1 MTIVEIILLAGGVGV
16 FIASYFVGNK
26 KEEKDKEEV
35 VVHNTELS
43 EEDKAKIQEQVDGI
57 ISEKMEDVSERTE
70 AKMDKISN
78 TKMLELNDYA
88 ETIMNEINRNHN
100 ETVFLYDMLNEKAKE
115 VKNTVKDVNIAKKEV
130 NRIAAQ
136 QVNDNAPKPAENNN
150 DDNTVKQ
157 QEEVK
162 APAVK
167 NNAGLNNQI
176 DSSLYNNINKT
187 TDGGNDYGY
196 KAPEASKDLAKERL
210 MEIVKSASKTS
221 QPKED
226 NTKADE
232 SKKAEADKAESDT
245 KKADEAKAD
254 SSAKEAESDK
264 ADSSAENADSE
275 TESSTAKSSSK
286 TTGKA
291 TSKASATTAK
301 SASTSKTVA
310 KTSAKTTTAKA
321 ATKTASKPRK
331 STAKKPANQAG
342 ELVKMASAPKAED
355 IVAGFDENMTNNERI
370 VELSRQGI
378 GNKEIAKVL
387 NIALGEVKLIVD
399 LHNSNSSD

>member
-136 QVNDNAPKPAENNN
+136 QVNESTPKPAENNS

-157 QEEVK
+157 HEEVK
-162 APAVK
+162 TPAK

-187 TDGGNDYGY
+187 TDGGYDYGY

-232 SKKAEADKAESDT
+232 LKKAEADKAESDT
-245 KKADEAKAD
+245 KKAEEAKAD
-254 SSAKEAESDK
+254 NSAKKAESDK
-264 ADSSAENADSE
+264 AGSSA
-275 TESSTAKSSSK
+275 AKASSK
-286 TTGKA
+286 TA
-291 TSKASATTAK
+291 AK
-301 SASTSKTVA
+301 STSKTTASKSAA
-310 KTSAKTTTAKA
+310 KTAS
-321 ATKTASKPRK
+321 ASKPRK

>member
-136 QVNDNAPKPAENNN
+136 QVNESTPKPAENNS

-157 QEEVK
+157 QEKVK
-162 APAVK
+162 TPVK

-176 DSSLYNNINKT
+176 DSSLYSNINKT

-210 MEIVKSASKTS
+210 MEIVKSASKT
-221 QPKED
+221 
-226 NTKADE
+226 A
-232 SKKAEADKAESDT
+232 SK
-245 KKADEAKAD
+245 
-254 SSAKEAESDK
+254 
-264 ADSSAENADSE
+264 
-275 TESSTAKSSSK
+275 
-286 TTGKA
+286 
-291 TSKASATTAK
+291 
-301 SASTSKTVA
+301 STS
-310 KTSAKTTTAKA
+310 KTTTAKA

>member
-136 QVNDNAPKPAENNN
+136 QVNESTPKPAENNS

-162 APAVK
+162 TPVK

-196 KAPEASKDLAKERL
+196 KAPETSRDLAKERL

-226 NTKADE
+226 NTKA
-232 SKKAEADKAESDT
+232 
-245 KKADEAKAD
+245 
-254 SSAKEAESDK
+254 
-264 ADSSAENADSE
+264 
-275 TESSTAKSSSK
+275 ESSTAKAESSTK
-286 TTGKA
+286 KA
-291 TSKASATTAK
+291 EEAKADGSASKAESSTKK
-301 SASTSKTVA
+301 SAS
-310 KTSAKTTTAKA
+310 KTTTAKA

>member
-136 QVNDNAPKPAENNN
+136 QVNESTPKPAENNS

-157 QEEVK
+157 QEKVK
-162 APAVK
+162 TPVK

-176 DSSLYNNINKT
+176 DSSLYSNINKT

-210 MEIVKSASKTS
+210 MEIVKSASKT
-221 QPKED
+221 
-226 NTKADE
+226 A
-232 SKKAEADKAESDT
+232 
-245 KKADEAKAD
+245 AK
-254 SSAKEAESDK
+254 
-264 ADSSAENADSE
+264 
-275 TESSTAKSSSK
+275 
-286 TTGKA
+286 
-291 TSKASATTAK
+291 
-301 SASTSKTVA
+301 STSK
-310 KTSAKTTTAKA
+310 KTTAKA

>member
-136 QVNDNAPKPAENNN
+136 QVNESTPKPAENNS

-157 QEEVK
+157 QEKVK
-162 APAVK
+162 TPVK

-176 DSSLYNNINKT
+176 DSSLYSNINKT

-210 MEIVKSASKTS
+210 MEIVKSASKT
-221 QPKED
+221 
-226 NTKADE
+226 A
-232 SKKAEADKAESDT
+232 
-245 KKADEAKAD
+245 AK
-254 SSAKEAESDK
+254 
-264 ADSSAENADSE
+264 
-275 TESSTAKSSSK
+275 
-286 TTGKA
+286 
-291 TSKASATTAK
+291 
-301 SASTSKTVA
+301 STSKTT
-310 KTSAKTTTAKA
+310 TSKA

>member
-1 MTIVEIILLAGGVGV
+1 MNIVEIILLVGGVGV

-26 KEEKDKEEV
+26 NEDKENV
-35 VVHNTELS
+35 VIHDTELS
-43 EEDKAKIQEQVDGI
+43 EDDKTKIKEQVDSI
-57 ISEKMEDVSERTE
+57 IQDKMEDLSERTE

-78 TKMLELNDYA
+78 TKILELNDYA

-136 QVNDNAPKPAENNN
+136 QVNEKVSKPADSTENA
-150 DDNTVKQ
+150 VKQ
-157 QEEVK
+157 QEETQT
-162 APAVK
+162 AVK

-176 DSSLYNNINKT
+176 DSSLYDNINKT
-187 TDGGNDYGY
+187 TDGNNDYGY
-196 KAPEASKDLAKERL
+196 KAPEGSKDLAKERL
-210 MEIVKSASKTS
+210 IEIVKSAAKPKQT
-221 QPKED
+221 KED
-226 NTKADE
+226 DE
-232 SKKAEADKAESDT
+232 KAEQT
-245 KKADEAKAD
+245 K
-254 SSAKEAESDK
+254 SATDGK
-264 ADSSAENADSE
+264 
-275 TESSTAKSSSK
+275 TAKTASK
-286 TTGKA
+286 
-291 TSKASATTAK
+291 S
-301 SASTSKTVA
+301 
-310 KTSAKTTTAKA
+310 SAKTTAKTT
-321 ATKTASKPRK
+321 TKTAAKPRK
-331 STAKKPANQAG
+331 TTSKKPANQAG

>member
-1 MTIVEIILLAGGVGV
+1 MNIVEIILLVGGVGV

-26 KEEKDKEEV
+26 NEDKENV
-35 VVHNTELS
+35 VIHDTELS
-43 EEDKAKIQEQVDGI
+43 EDDKTKIKEQVDSI
-57 ISEKMEDVSERTE
+57 IQDKMEDLSERTE

-78 TKMLELNDYA
+78 TKILELNDYA

-136 QVNDNAPKPAENNN
+136 QVNEKVSKPADSTENA
-150 DDNTVKQ
+150 VKQ
-157 QEEVK
+157 QEETQT
-162 APAVK
+162 AVK

-176 DSSLYNNINKT
+176 DSSLYDNINKT
-187 TDGGNDYGY
+187 TDGNNDYGY
-196 KAPEASKDLAKERL
+196 KAPEGSKDLAKERL
-210 MEIVKSASKTS
+210 IEIVKSAAKPKQT
-221 QPKED
+221 KED
-226 NTKADE
+226 DE
-232 SKKAEADKAESDT
+232 KAEQT
-245 KKADEAKAD
+245 K
-254 SSAKEAESDK
+254 
-264 ADSSAENADSE
+264 SE
-275 TESSTAKSSSK
+275 TDGKTAK
-286 TTGKA
+286 
-291 TSKASATTAK
+291 TAPK
-301 SASTSKTVA
+301 S
-310 KTSAKTTTAKA
+310 SAKTTAKTT
-321 ATKTASKPRK
+321 TKTAAKPRK
-331 STAKKPANQAG
+331 TTSKKPANQAG

>member
-43 EEDKAKIQEQVDGI
+43 EKDKAKIQEQVDGI

-136 QVNDNAPKPAENNN
+136 QVNESTPKPAENNS

-157 QEEVK
+157 QEKVK
-162 APAVK
+162 TPVK

-176 DSSLYNNINKT
+176 DSSLYSNINKT

-210 MEIVKSASKTS
+210 MEIVKSASKT
-221 QPKED
+221 
-226 NTKADE
+226 A
-232 SKKAEADKAESDT
+232 
-245 KKADEAKAD
+245 AK
-254 SSAKEAESDK
+254 
-264 ADSSAENADSE
+264 
-275 TESSTAKSSSK
+275 
-286 TTGKA
+286 
-291 TSKASATTAK
+291 
-301 SASTSKTVA
+301 STSKTT
-310 KTSAKTTTAKA
+310 TSKA

-370 VELSRQGI
+370 VALSRQGI

>member
-1 MTIVEIILLAGGVGV
+1 MNIVEIILLVGGVGV

-26 KEEKDKEEV
+26 NEDKENV
-35 VVHNTELS
+35 VIHDTELS
-43 EEDKAKIQEQVDGI
+43 EDDKTKIKEQVDSI
-57 ISEKMEDVSERTE
+57 IQDKMEDLSERTE

-78 TKMLELNDYA
+78 TKILELNDYA

-136 QVNDNAPKPAENNN
+136 QVNEKVSKPADSTENA
-150 DDNTVKQ
+150 VKQ
-157 QEEVK
+157 QEETQT
-162 APAVK
+162 AVK

-176 DSSLYNNINKT
+176 DSSLYDNINKT
-187 TDGGNDYGY
+187 TDGNNDYGY
-196 KAPEASKDLAKERL
+196 KAPEGSKDLAKERL
-210 MEIVKSASKTS
+210 IEIVKSAAKPKQT
-221 QPKED
+221 KED
-226 NTKADE
+226 DE
-232 SKKAEADKAESDT
+232 KAEQT
-245 KKADEAKAD
+245 K
-254 SSAKEAESDK
+254 
-264 ADSSAENADSE
+264 SE
-275 TESSTAKSSSK
+275 TDGKTAKTASK
-286 TTGKA
+286 
-291 TSKASATTAK
+291 S
-301 SASTSKTVA
+301 
-310 KTSAKTTTAKA
+310 SAKTTAKTT
-321 ATKTASKPRK
+321 TKTAAKPRK
-331 STAKKPANQAG
+331 TTSKKPANQAG

>member
-136 QVNDNAPKPAENNN
+136 QVNESTPKPAENNS

-157 QEEVK
+157 QEKVK
-162 APAVK
+162 TPVK

-176 DSSLYNNINKT
+176 DSSLYSNINKT

-210 MEIVKSASKTS
+210 MEIVKSASKT
-221 QPKED
+221 
-226 NTKADE
+226 A
-232 SKKAEADKAESDT
+232 
-245 KKADEAKAD
+245 AK
-254 SSAKEAESDK
+254 
-264 ADSSAENADSE
+264 
-275 TESSTAKSSSK
+275 
-286 TTGKA
+286 
-291 TSKASATTAK
+291 
-301 SASTSKTVA
+301 STSKTT
-310 KTSAKTTTAKA
+310 TSKA

-387 NIALGEVKLIVD
+387 NIAFGEVKLIVD

>member
-136 QVNDNAPKPAENNN
+136 QVNESTPKPAENNS

-157 QEEVK
+157 QEKVK
-162 APAVK
+162 TPVK

-176 DSSLYNNINKT
+176 DSSLYSNINKT

-210 MEIVKSASKTS
+210 MEIVKSASKT
-221 QPKED
+221 
-226 NTKADE
+226 A
-232 SKKAEADKAESDT
+232 
-245 KKADEAKAD
+245 
-254 SSAKEAESDK
+254 
-264 ADSSAENADSE
+264 
-275 TESSTAKSSSK
+275 AKS
-286 TTGKA
+286 
-291 TSKASATTAK
+291 TS
-301 SASTSKTVA
+301 
-310 KTSAKTTTAKA
+310 KTTTAKA

>member
-136 QVNDNAPKPAENNN
+136 QVNESTPKPAENNS

-157 QEEVK
+157 QEKVK
-162 APAVK
+162 TPVK

-176 DSSLYNNINKT
+176 DSSLYSNINKT

-210 MEIVKSASKTS
+210 MEIVKSASKT
-221 QPKED
+221 
-226 NTKADE
+226 A
-232 SKKAEADKAESDT
+232 
-245 KKADEAKAD
+245 
-254 SSAKEAESDK
+254 
-264 ADSSAENADSE
+264 
-275 TESSTAKSSSK
+275 AKS
-286 TTGKA
+286 
-291 TSKASATTAK
+291 TS
-301 SASTSKTVA
+301 
-310 KTSAKTTTAKA
+310 KTTTAKA

-387 NIALGEVKLIVD
+387 NIELGEVKLIVD

>member
-43 EEDKAKIQEQVDGI
+43 EEDKAKIQEQLDGI

-136 QVNDNAPKPAENNN
+136 QVNESTPKPAENNS

-157 QEEVK
+157 QEKVK
-162 APAVK
+162 TPVK

-176 DSSLYNNINKT
+176 DSSLYSNINKT

-221 QPKED
+221 QSKED

-232 SKKAEADKAESDT
+232 LKKAEADKAESNT
-245 KKADEAKAD
+245 K
-254 SSAKEAESDK
+254 
-264 ADSSAENADSE
+264 NA
-275 TESSTAKSSSK
+275 SK
-286 TTGKA
+286 TA
-291 TSKASATTAK
+291 SK
-301 SASTSKTVA
+301 STS
-310 KTSAKTTTAKA
+310 KTTTAKA

>member
-136 QVNDNAPKPAENNN
+136 QVNESTPKPAENNS

-157 QEEVK
+157 QEKVK
-162 APAVK
+162 TPVK

-176 DSSLYNNINKT
+176 DSSLYSNINKT

-210 MEIVKSASKTS
+210 MEIVKSASKTAV
-221 QPKED
+221 K
-226 NTKADE
+226 
-232 SKKAEADKAESDT
+232 
-245 KKADEAKAD
+245 
-254 SSAKEAESDK
+254 
-264 ADSSAENADSE
+264 
-275 TESSTAKSSSK
+275 
-286 TTGKA
+286 
-291 TSKASATTAK
+291 
-301 SASTSKTVA
+301 STSKTT
-310 KTSAKTTTAKA
+310 TSKA

>member
-136 QVNDNAPKPAENNN
+136 QVNESTPKPAENNS

-162 APAVK
+162 TPVK

-196 KAPEASKDLAKERL
+196 KAPETSRDLAKERL

-226 NTKADE
+226 NTKA
-232 SKKAEADKAESDT
+232 
-245 KKADEAKAD
+245 
-254 SSAKEAESDK
+254 
-264 ADSSAENADSE
+264 
-275 TESSTAKSSSK
+275 ESSTAKSASK
-286 TTGKA
+286 TA
-291 TSKASATTAK
+291 AK
-301 SASTSKTVA
+301 STS
-310 KTSAKTTTAKA
+310 KTTTAKA

>member
-1 MTIVEIILLAGGVGV
+1 MNIVEIILLVGGVGV

-26 KEEKDKEEV
+26 NEDKENV
-35 VVHNTELS
+35 VIHDTELS
-43 EEDKAKIQEQVDGI
+43 EEDKTKIKEQVDSI
-57 ISEKMEDVSERTE
+57 IQDKMEDLSERTE

-78 TKMLELNDYA
+78 TKILELNDYA

-136 QVNDNAPKPAENNN
+136 QVNEKVSKSAESTENA
-150 DDNTVKQ
+150 VKQ
-157 QEEVK
+157 QEESQT
-162 APAVK
+162 AVK

-176 DSSLYNNINKT
+176 DSSLYDNINKT
-187 TDGGNDYGY
+187 ADGNNDYGY
-196 KAPEASKDLAKERL
+196 KAPEGSKDLAKERL
-210 MEIVKSASKTS
+210 IEIVKSASKPKQT
-221 QPKED
+221 KED
-226 NTKADE
+226 DE
-232 SKKAEADKAESDT
+232 KAEQT
-245 KKADEAKAD
+245 K
-254 SSAKEAESDK
+254 
-264 ADSSAENADSE
+264 SE
-275 TESSTAKSSSK
+275 TDAKTAKTASKSS
-286 TTGKA
+286 
-291 TSKASATTAK
+291 
-301 SASTSKTVA
+301 
-310 KTSAKTTTAKA
+310 AKA
-321 ATKTASKPRK
+321 ATKTVTKTTAKPRK
-331 STAKKPANQAG
+331 TTSKKPANQAG

>member
-136 QVNDNAPKPAENNN
+136 QVNESTPKPAENNS

-157 QEEVK
+157 QEKVK
-162 APAVK
+162 TPVK

-176 DSSLYNNINKT
+176 DSSLYSNINKT

-210 MEIVKSASKTS
+210 MEIVKSASKT
-221 QPKED
+221 
-226 NTKADE
+226 A
-232 SKKAEADKAESDT
+232 
-245 KKADEAKAD
+245 
-254 SSAKEAESDK
+254 
-264 ADSSAENADSE
+264 
-275 TESSTAKSSSK
+275 AKS
-286 TTGKA
+286 
-291 TSKASATTAK
+291 TS
-301 SASTSKTVA
+301 
-310 KTSAKTTTAKA
+310 KTTTAKA

-342 ELVKMASAPKAED
+342 ELVKMASVPKAED

-370 VELSRQGI
+370 VELSRHGI

>member
-1 MTIVEIILLAGGVGV
+1 MNIVEIILLVGGVGV

-26 KEEKDKEEV
+26 NEDKENV
-35 VVHNTELS
+35 VIHDTELS
-43 EEDKAKIQEQVDGI
+43 EEDKTKIKEQVDSI
-57 ISEKMEDVSERTE
+57 IQDKMEDLSERTE

-78 TKMLELNDYA
+78 TKILELNDYA

-136 QVNDNAPKPAENNN
+136 QVNEKAAKPAESTENA
-150 DDNTVKQ
+150 VKQ
-157 QEEVK
+157 QEESQTV
-162 APAVK
+162 VK

-176 DSSLYNNINKT
+176 DSSLYDNINKT
-187 TDGGNDYGY
+187 ADGNNDYGY
-196 KAPEASKDLAKERL
+196 KAPEGSKDLAKERL
-210 MEIVKSASKTS
+210 IEIVKSASK
-221 QPKED
+221 PKQ
-226 NTKADE
+226 TKE
-232 SKKAEADKAESDT
+232 ENEKAEQT
-245 KKADEAKAD
+245 K
-254 SSAKEAESDK
+254 
-264 ADSSAENADSE
+264 SE
-275 TESSTAKSSSK
+275 TD
-286 TTGKA
+286 
-291 TSKASATTAK
+291 
-301 SASTSKTVA
+301 A
-310 KTSAKTTTAKA
+310 KTA
-321 ATKTASKPRK
+321 KTASKSSAKATTKTVTKTTAKPRK
-331 STAKKPANQAG
+331 TTSKKPANQAG